1 MPYINVSTS
10 AKVNDKQ
17 ILDGNKIL
25 DHYSHQ
31 AFFFDNYLKLPMKLI
46 YNQHLK
52 SSKKKF

>member
-17 ILDGNKIL
+17 ILDRNKIL

-31 AFFFDNYLKLPMKLI
+31 VFSFDNYLKLPKQLT
-46 YNQHLK
+46 
-52 SSKKKF
+52 